1 MSKSN
6 QKTQKVGLVMS
17 VFILAKKPT
26 ENKNFYDENGIL
38 ETGTGEILTDIGR
51 NGKERPWKLHKE
63 EGLKLGNLFVTAKKL
78 DDDIITDNGLKSLE
92 ECGDTLVFMRNEEG
106 EKRLHG
112 ANFCRNRLCPMCNWR
127 RSLKMYSQVSQITDK
142 ILTTRKSRFIF
153 VTLTVKNPDAEH
165 LTETLDLMN
174 KGFSYITS
182 NSRTFAPAQKFKE
195 SLQGYIKATEITYNS
210 KKNTYHPHIHCIFQV
225 RTSYFTKGYIKK
237 SDWVELWQKA
247 MNLDYQPSVHV
258 KTIKETDNDK
268 TKAVAEV
275 AKYPTKSAD
284 LLKIEDEKQA
294 VQALIALTKTMK
306 GRRLITFGGDFAT
319 IKRELKLD
327 DIENGDLIHAE
338 QEVQNFNAVAKI
350 IYRWRAGVG
359 AYIC

>member
-1 MSKSN
+1 M
-6 QKTQKVGLVMS
+6 
-17 VFILAKKPT
+17 
-26 ENKNFYDENGIL
+26 
-38 ETGTGEILTDIGR
+38 
-51 NGKERPWKLHKE
+51 
-63 EGLKLGNLFVTAKKL
+63 GNLFVSAKKL

-210 KKNTYHPHIHCIFQV
+210 KENTYHPHIHCIFKSKQV
-225 RTSYFTKGYIKK
+225 I
-237 SDWVELWQKA
+237 LQKA
-247 MNLDYQPSVHV
+247 ILKNLIGLSCG
-258 KTIKETDNDK
+258 K
-268 TKAVAEV
+268 
-275 AKYPTKSAD
+275 
-284 LLKIEDEKQA
+284 KQ
-294 VQALIALTKTMK
+294 
-306 GRRLITFGGDFAT
+306 
-319 IKRELKLD
+319 
-327 DIENGDLIHAE
+327 
-338 QEVQNFNAVAKI
+338 
-350 IYRWRAGVG
+350 
-359 AYIC
+359 

>member
-1 MSKSN
+1 MC
-6 QKTQKVGLVMS
+6 
-17 VFILAKKPT
+17 
-26 ENKNFYDENGIL
+26 
-38 ETGTGEILTDIGR
+38 
-51 NGKERPWKLHKE
+51 
-63 EGLKLGNLFVTAKKL
+63 NLFVTAKKL

-182 NSRTFAPAQKFKE
+182 NSRTFAPAQNLKNPCRDILKPLK
-195 SLQGYIKATEITYNS
+195 SHITA
-210 KKNTYHPHIHCIFQV
+210 KNTYHPHIHCIFQV

-338 QEVQNFNAVAKI
+338 QEVQSFNAVAKI

>member
-1 MSKSN
+1 
-6 QKTQKVGLVMS
+6 MS

-153 VTLTVKNPDAEH
+153 VTLTVKKSDAEH

-195 SLQGYIKATEITYNS
+195 SLQAILKPLKSHITA
-210 KKNTYHPHIHCIFQV
+210 KKIHITRIF
-225 RTSYFTKGYIKK
+225 
-237 SDWVELWQKA
+237 
-247 MNLDYQPSVHV
+247 
-258 KTIKETDNDK
+258 
-268 TKAVAEV
+268 
-275 AKYPTKSAD
+275 
-284 LLKIEDEKQA
+284 
-294 VQALIALTKTMK
+294 IA
-306 GRRLITFGGDFAT
+306 FFSS
-319 IKRELKLD
+319 
-327 DIENGDLIHAE
+327 
-338 QEVQNFNAVAKI
+338 
-350 IYRWRAGVG
+350 
-359 AYIC
+359 